1 MKSGVA
7 ACKQPIALP
16 PYSHISVSSEKKF
29 KRGSS
34 CMAEDGFIMTN
45 KAWCAKSNNG
55 KSSHTGWVDVYHE
68 KHSIEDRK

>member
-1 MKSGVA
+1 MSTDYAARDHVVTSVLGVA

-34 CMAEDGFIMTN
+34 CMAEDGYIMTN
-45 KAWCAKSNNG
+45 KAWCAKQNNG
-55 KSSHTGWVDVYHE
+55 RWSHTG
-68 KHSIEDRK
+68 